1 AILKC
6 LGATKKQTF
15 LIYLLQIGFVGL
27 ASGVIGTFIGL
38 FLQQLFPLILE
49 GLLPVEVEISLVPSA
64 IYSGIL
70 LGIFMSVLFALYPL
84 IGTIYISPLQAL
96 RIEEGTNSKSTKAGL
111 LVLGAIFYFIFLF
124 AFWFLNDFFF
134 LLYFLV
140 VIIISFL
147 ILGGIAHGFMK

>member
-1 AILKC
+1 
-6 LGATKKQTF
+6 KQTF

-27 ASGVIGTFIGL
+27 VSGVIGTFIGL

-111 LVLGAIFYFIFLF
+111 LVLGAIFAFIFLF
-124 AFWFLNDFFF
+124 AFWLLNDIFFA
-134 LLYFLV
+134 LSFLV
-140 VIIISFL
+140 GIIITFL
-147 ILGGIAHGFMK
+147 RSEERRVGNECRSRWSHDDW